1 MISIIR
7 SFLIKV
13 LTFISLAQVSF
24 VLGHTEFAI
33 TEAQKDNNGI
43 MYLTDDNF
51 DKIFNLSQ

>member
-1 MISIIR
+1 MSIIR

-13 LTFISLAQVSF
+13 LTFISRAQVSI

-43 MYLTDDNF
+43 IYLTDDNF